1 MNHVHFFDTYGRTT
15 VVESI
20 INDSLMKQIEEIS
33 QKRGISFSEA
43 CQILVEHG
51 VSLNEA
57 LSRQEKPVKQYKKH

>member
-1 MNHVHFFDTYGRTT
+1 M
-15 VVESI
+15 VESI